1 MYRVFIVDDEPFI
14 IEGLYD
20 IIDWGSMDLE
30 IVGHA
35 ENGKDAL
42 EALAGRPAD
51 ILITDISMPVMNG
64 LALIRSA
71 RESLNADL
79 KVIVLSGF
87 NEFDYLKE
95 GMRLGIENYLL
106 KPINL
111 EELKATLANTISKL
125 NEAKASIDFN
135 KRSIRILRDNV
146 MYRWL
151 MNQIDPAQFGER
163 AELLGIRL
171 DTPYVAIAIIS
182 MAHLQRETLDWMA
195 TRNESDYGT
204 SIIAFRDMEG
214 DVVVVF
220 KLNEREEGLEQAAQ
234 LLRSFRAEWPGKEQP
249 RLSLGSAEKLEDAAH
264 SYAHA
269 RKALEYYMIYPDR
282 EIVRY
287 DELPSGQGDNQQR
300 FPLDW
305 AEYAQLIMAKE
316 KEELLHRLED
326 DFAQLQ
332 KREGL
337 TPADIRDTG
346 MELAVRLKM
355 QLEEIRHDEETQLF
369 QGSFD
374 QLRQAASLEQVVEM
388 LKEAAGMTVDALIR
402 DVKSP
407 IVQQVLNHVKDAFNE
422 DLSLKK
428 LGAMYNIHPV
438 YLGQL
443 FHKEVNETFTE
454 YMNKYRVEKAKEL
467 LKNTTLKVHDIATN
481 VGYWETGYFYKQ
493 FKKHVGISPSEYR
506 GLL

>member
-1 MYRVFIVDDEPFI
+1 MYKVFIVDDEPFI

-35 ENGKDAL
+35 ENGKAALDAL
-42 EALAGRPAD
+42 ATRPAD

-64 LALIRSA
+64 LALIRGA
-71 RESLNADL
+71 RETLNAEL

-135 KRSIRILRDNV
+135 EQSIRILRDNI

-171 DTPYVAIAIIS
+171 DTPYVAVAIIGI
-182 MAHLQRETLDWMA
+182 AQLQKETLDWMA
-195 TRNESDYGT
+195 SRSDDHGQFMIVF
-204 SIIAFRDMEG
+204 SDMEG
-214 DVVVVF
+214 NIVLVF
-220 KLNEREEGLEQAAQ
+220 KLRDRKSGLQEAAE
-234 LLRSFRAEWPGKEQP
+234 LLQRFRAEWPGKEQP
-249 RLSLGSAEKLEDAAH
+249 KLSLGSAERLEDAAL
-264 SYAHA
+264 SYANA
-269 RKALEYYMIYPDR
+269 RKAQEYFMIYPDR
-282 EIVRY
+282 DFIRY
-287 DELPSGQGDNQQR
+287 DELPSGQGANQQR
-300 FPLDW
+300 FPLEW

-316 KEELLHRLED
+316 KEELLSRIDE

-332 KREGL
+332 KRDGL

-374 QLRQAASLEQVVEM
+374 QLRQAASLDQVVEM
-388 LKEAAGMTVDALIR
+388 LKEAAGLTVDSLIR

-407 IVQQVLNHVKDAFNE
+407 IVQQVLNHIKDAFNE

-443 FHKEVNETFTE
+443 FHKEVGETFTE
-454 YMNKYRVEKAKEL
+454 YMNKYRVEKAKEM
-467 LKNTTLKVHDIATN
+467 LKNTQLKVHDIAAN

-493 FKKHVGISPSEYR
+493 FKKHVGISPTDYR